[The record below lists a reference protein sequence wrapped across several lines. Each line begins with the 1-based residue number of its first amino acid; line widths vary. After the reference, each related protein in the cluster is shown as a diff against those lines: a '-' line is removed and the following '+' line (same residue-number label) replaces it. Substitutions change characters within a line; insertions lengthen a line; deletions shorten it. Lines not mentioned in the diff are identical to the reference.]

1 MGYVGLRL
9 RGPRGGFI
17 HRRRTSS
24 GPARVDGRQLRCFRP
39 DPGWGKHL
47 LRQKRPVL
55 PVRQAGQAGRH
66 PRRWEQPTVSVFEID
81 EQGGKALSQRVAD
94 NPLDLS
100 KVTPGM
106 FSGFFSAAGG
116 GIMQG
121 GSRTFTTAALALS
134 PAVGGRDDYLNSFR
148 SPDTQ
153 QLVRSLGMKPDTS
166 APTTAG
172 QDWYFENV
180 VEDLGQRATEYWA
193 PDPAQTGTAGRIAGG
208 LMQIAVP
215 LALGGGNP
223 SILAAN
229 EGIEAP
235 AGLVKQGAG
244 AGTATTFGAVS
255 AGATMLGFKI
265 PASFGSTALQR
276 VGSGAVA
283 NLVVGTATAA
293 AQQGVLVAGG
303 SDQLAKAYDPMN
315 LEARAVD
322 VLTGAVFG
330 GIAHLQAGDRDAVLT
345 VSNAKHMQVDTAPG
359 IPADEASSG
368 AHQNAL
374 ASAINSVLRGEQVSV
389 AGAIDAAEFLP
400 VRRAG
405 IPADRAANYDM
416 GPARY
421 EAYRRVLESGG
432 DPNAKNGASSATGI
446 DQFTAGTWRRIVAQA
461 KPDWAKGL
469 NDNQLLAARR
479 DPAKSGEMARA
490 LDAQNTAALEA
501 AGIDATAHNLYAAHH
516 FGAERGLDFA
526 RAADDTPMA
535 RILSKAQMDA
545 NPYLK
550 GKTKGDAIAN
560 WDERARRGGI
570 DVPETVRMVRPE
582 VATAPAAEMAP
593 AARTTP
599 AEAAQIVDQRLS
611 TLDDLAQRDRL
622 SPEELA
628 AYREED
634 AALVEVIRRQEQ
646 LQRNNVLPA
655 DPRERITAEDFDALT
670 ARRVEIRQ
678 AIERSNNAKGYET
691 VAQQLRSRLERI
703 DADSELVA
711 FADRISGRGQL
722 VRGARPALP
731 ETGTT
736 PPMETARRSRIASQ
750 QAAPGPDWMTPG
762 ALDVEAAGSRAGLAQ
777 ADAPAIP
784 TPRDV
789 PTAAAR
795 QQQPAGSQ
803 DSADVAQQAAV
814 EAVAA
819 NPDLQITLED
829 GTVVTAADAL
839 ARADADIAQAEIDSR
854 GFAAAVACSL
864 RFA

>member
-1 MGYVGLRL
+1 M
-9 RGPRGGFI
+9 
-17 HRRRTSS
+17 
-24 GPARVDGRQLRCFRP
+24 
-39 DPGWGKHL
+39 
-47 LRQKRPVL
+47 
-55 PVRQAGQAGRH
+55 
-66 PRRWEQPTVSVFEID
+66 SVFEID
-81 EQGGKALSQRVAD
+81 EQGGKALNQRVAD

-106 FSGFFSAAGG
+106 FSGFFSATGG

-121 GSRTFTTAALALS
+121 GSRTFTTAALSLA
-134 PAVGGRDDYLNSFR
+134 PAVGARDDYLNSFR

-244 AGTATTFGAVS
+244 AGTATAFGAVS

-276 VGSGAVA
+276 VGSGAAA

-303 SDQLAKAYDPMN
+303 NDELAKAYDPMN

-400 VRRAG
+400 IRRAG
-405 IPADRAANYDM
+405 IPAERAANYDM

-461 KPDWAKGL
+461 KPDWAQGL

-479 DPAKSGEMARA
+479 DPVKSGQMARA
-490 LDAQNTAALEA
+490 LDEQNTAALEA
-501 AGIDATAHNLYAAHH
+501 GGAEATAHNLYAAHH
-516 FGAERGLDFA
+516 FGAERGLEFA

-535 RILSKAQMDA
+535 RILTKAQMDA

-560 WDERARRGGI
+560 WDERARRAGI
-570 DVPETVRMVRPE
+570 DVPDTVRMVRPE
-582 VATAPAAEMAP
+582 VATGLAAEPTPMT
-593 AARTTP
+593 RTTP
-599 AEAAQIVDQRLS
+599 AEAAQLVDQRLS
-611 TLDDLAQRDRL
+611 TLDDLAQNGRL
-622 SPEELA
+622 TPEEIA

-646 LQRNNVLPA
+646 LQRNNILPA

-678 AIERSNNAKGYET
+678 AIERSNSAKGYET
-691 VAQQLRSRLERI
+691 VAQQLRNRLAGI
-703 DADSELVA
+703 DADADLVA
-711 FADRISGRGQL
+711 FADRITGREQL
-722 VRGARPALP
+722 VRGARTALP
-731 ETGTT
+731 ETGST
-736 PPMETARRSRIASQ
+736 PPMETARRSRSAGE
-750 QAAPGPDWMTPG
+750 QAAPRPDWMTPG
-762 ALDVEAAGSRAGLAQ
+762 ALDVQAASPRASMAQ
-777 ADAPAIP
+777 ADAPSVTA
-784 TPRDV
+784 PR
-789 PTAAAR
+789 PEGAAAQR

-803 DSADVAQQAAV
+803 DSADVTQQAAV

>member
-1 MGYVGLRL
+1 M
-9 RGPRGGFI
+9 
-17 HRRRTSS
+17 
-24 GPARVDGRQLRCFRP
+24 
-39 DPGWGKHL
+39 
-47 LRQKRPVL
+47 
-55 PVRQAGQAGRH
+55 
-66 PRRWEQPTVSVFEID
+66 SVFEID
-81 EQGGKALSQRVAD
+81 EQGGKALNQRVAD

-106 FSGFFSAAGG
+106 FSGFFSATGG

-215 LALGGGNP
+215 LALAGGNP

-276 VGSGAVA
+276 VGSGAIA
-283 NLVVGTATAA
+283 NLAVGTATAA

-303 SDQLAKAYDPMN
+303 NDELAKAYDPMN

-400 VRRAG
+400 VRRTG
-405 IPADRAANYDM
+405 IPADRTANYDM

-432 DPNAKNGASSATGI
+432 DPNAKNGASTATGI

-461 KPDWAKGL
+461 KPDWAQGL

-479 DPAKSGEMARA
+479 DPVKSGQMARA
-490 LDAQNTAALEA
+490 LDEQNTAALEA
-501 AGIDATAHNLYAAHH
+501 GGVDATAHNLYAAHH
-516 FGAERGLDFA
+516 FGAERGLEFA
-526 RAADDTPMA
+526 RAADDTPMS

-560 WDERARRGGI
+560 WDERARRAGI

-582 VATAPAAEMAP
+582 VITGLAAENPPMVP
-593 AARTTP
+593 TTP
-599 AEAAQIVDQRLS
+599 AEAAKIVDQRLS

-622 SPEELA
+622 SPEEVA

-646 LQRNNVLPA
+646 LQRDNMLPA

-703 DADSELVA
+703 DADSDLVA
-711 FADRISGRGQL
+711 FADRISGRDQL

-731 ETGTT
+731 ETGAT
-736 PPMETARRSRIASQ
+736 PPMETASRPRAGGQ
-750 QAAPGPDWMTPG
+750 RAALGPDWMTPG

-784 TPRDV
+784 ASRDA
-789 PTAAAR
+789 PTATAR

-839 ARADADIAQAEIDSR
+839 ARAEADIAQAEIDSR

>member
-1 MGYVGLRL
+1 M
-9 RGPRGGFI
+9 
-17 HRRRTSS
+17 
-24 GPARVDGRQLRCFRP
+24 
-39 DPGWGKHL
+39 
-47 LRQKRPVL
+47 
-55 PVRQAGQAGRH
+55 
-66 PRRWEQPTVSVFEID
+66 SVFEID
-81 EQGGKALSQRVAD
+81 EQGGKALNQRVAD

-106 FSGFFSAAGG
+106 FSGFFSATGG

-121 GSRTFTTAALALS
+121 GSRTFTSAALALS
-134 PAVGGRDDYLNSFR
+134 PVASARDDYLNSFR

-153 QLVRSLGMKPDTS
+153 QLARSLGLKPDTS

-172 QDWYFENV
+172 QDWFFENV
-180 VEDLGQRATEYWA
+180 VEDLGQQATEYWA
-193 PDPAQTGTAGRIAGG
+193 PDPAQTGTAGRVAGG

-215 LALGGGNP
+215 LALAGGNP
-223 SILAAN
+223 SILATN
-229 EGIEAP
+229 EGLEAP
-235 AGLVKQGAG
+235 AGLVKQGASP
-244 AGTATTFGAVS
+244 GTATAFGAVS
-255 AGATMLGFKI
+255 SGATMLGFKI

-276 VGSGAVA
+276 VGSGAAA

-293 AQQGVLVAGG
+293 AQQGVLLAGG
-303 SDQLAKAYDPMN
+303 NADLAKAYDPMN

-322 VLTGAVFG
+322 LLTGAAFG

-374 ASAINSVLRGEQVSV
+374 ASAIGSVLRGEQVSV

-400 VRRAG
+400 VRRGG
-405 IPADRAANYDM
+405 IPAERAANYEM

-432 DPNAKNGASSATGI
+432 DPNAKNGASTATGI
-446 DQFTAGTWRRIVAQA
+446 DQFTASTWRRIVAQA
-461 KPDWAKGL
+461 NPDWAKGL
-469 NDNQLLAARR
+469 NDNQLLAARK

-490 LDAQNTAALEA
+490 LDEQNTAVLEA
-501 AGIDATAHNLYAAHH
+501 GGADPTAHNLYASHH
-516 FGAERGLDFA
+516 FGAERGLEFA
-526 RAADDTPMA
+526 RAADDAPMS

-550 GKTKGDAIAN
+550 GKTKGEAIAN
-560 WDERARRGGI
+560 WDERARRAGI
-570 DVPETVRMVRPE
+570 DVPDTVRMVRPE
-582 VATAPAAEMAP
+582 AAVAAGAGAETAPLP
-593 AARTTP
+593 RTTV
-599 AEAAQIVDQRLS
+599 AEAAQAIDQRLS
-611 TLDDLAQRDRL
+611 TLDDLAQRGRL
-622 SPEELA
+622 TPEELA

-646 LQRNNVLPA
+646 LQRDNILPA
-655 DPRERITAEDFDALT
+655 DPRERITAEDFDALS

-678 AIERSNNAKGYET
+678 AVERSSSAKGYET
-691 VAQQLRSRLERI
+691 VAQQLRNRLSGI
-703 DADSELVA
+703 DADADLVA
-711 FADRISGRGQL
+711 FADRITGRDQL

-731 ETGTT
+731 ETGST
-736 PPMETARRSRIASQ
+736 PPMETARRARADSQ
-750 QAAPGPDWMTPG
+750 QATQGPDWMTPG
-762 ALDVEAAGSRAGLAQ
+762 ALDVQAAGRRDAPAQ
-777 ADAPAIP
+777 ADAPAL
-784 TPRDV
+784 TATRDE
-789 PTAAAR
+789 AAAAPR
-795 QQQPAGSQ
+795 QQPAGSQ
-803 DSADVAQQAAV
+803 ESADVAQQAAV

-819 NPDLQITLED
+819 DPDLQVTLED

>member
-1 MGYVGLRL
+1 M
-9 RGPRGGFI
+9 
-17 HRRRTSS
+17 
-24 GPARVDGRQLRCFRP
+24 
-39 DPGWGKHL
+39 
-47 LRQKRPVL
+47 
-55 PVRQAGQAGRH
+55 
-66 PRRWEQPTVSVFEID
+66 SVFEID
-81 EQGGKALSQRVAD
+81 EQGGKALNQRVAD

-106 FSGFFSAAGG
+106 FSGFFSATGG

-121 GSRTFTTAALALS
+121 GSRTFTTAALSLA
-134 PAVGGRDDYLNSFR
+134 PAVGARDDYLNSFR

-244 AGTATTFGAVS
+244 AGTATAFGAVS

-276 VGSGAVA
+276 VGSGAAA

-303 SDQLAKAYDPMN
+303 NDELAKAYDPMN

-405 IPADRAANYDM
+405 IPAERAANYDM

-461 KPDWAKGL
+461 KPDWAQGL

-479 DPAKSGEMARA
+479 DPVKSGQMARA
-490 LDAQNTAALEA
+490 LDEQNTAALEA
-501 AGIDATAHNLYAAHH
+501 GGAEATAHNLYAAHH
-516 FGAERGLDFA
+516 FGAERGLEFA

-535 RILSKAQMDA
+535 RILTKAQMDA

-560 WDERARRGGI
+560 WDERARRAGI
-570 DVPETVRMVRPE
+570 DVPDTVRMVRPE
-582 VATAPAAEMAP
+582 VATGPAAEPTPMAP
-593 AARTTP
+593 TTP
-599 AEAAQIVDQRLS
+599 AEAAQLVDQRLS
-611 TLDDLAQRDRL
+611 TLDDLAQNGRL
-622 SPEELA
+622 TPEEIA

-646 LQRNNVLPA
+646 LQRNNILPA

-678 AIERSNNAKGYET
+678 AIERSNSAKGYET
-691 VAQQLRSRLERI
+691 VAQQLRNRLAGI
-703 DADSELVA
+703 DADADLVA
-711 FADRISGRGQL
+711 FADRITGREQL
-722 VRGARPALP
+722 VRGARTALP
-731 ETGTT
+731 ETGST
-736 PPMETARRSRIASQ
+736 PPMETARRPRSAGE
-750 QAAPGPDWMTPG
+750 QAAPRPDWMTPG
-762 ALDVEAAGSRAGLAQ
+762 ALDVQAASPRAPLAQ
-777 ADAPAIP
+777 ADAPSITA
-784 TPRDV
+784 PR
-789 PTAAAR
+789 PEGAAAQR

-803 DSADVAQQAAV
+803 DSADVTQQAAV

>member
-1 MGYVGLRL
+1 M
-9 RGPRGGFI
+9 
-17 HRRRTSS
+17 
-24 GPARVDGRQLRCFRP
+24 
-39 DPGWGKHL
+39 
-47 LRQKRPVL
+47 
-55 PVRQAGQAGRH
+55 
-66 PRRWEQPTVSVFEID
+66 SVFEID
-81 EQGGKALSQRVAD
+81 EQGGKALNQRVAD

-106 FSGFFSAAGG
+106 FSGFFSATGG

-121 GSRTFTTAALALS
+121 ASRTFTAAALALS
-134 PAVGGRDDYLNSFR
+134 PVVSARDDYLNSFR
-148 SPDTQ
+148 TPESQ
-153 QLVRSLGMKPDTS
+153 QLARSLGIKPDTS
-166 APTTAG
+166 GPSTEG
-172 QDWYFENV
+172 RDWYFQNV
-180 VEDLGQRATEYWA
+180 VEDLGQGATDYWA
-193 PDPAQTGTAGRIAGG
+193 PDAAQTGTAGRVAGG

-223 SILAAN
+223 SILALN
-229 EGIEAP
+229 EGLEAP
-235 AGLVKQGAG
+235 AGLVKQGADSR
-244 AGTATTFGAVS
+244 TATAFGAVS
-255 AGATMLGFKI
+255 SGATMLGFKV
-265 PASFGSTALQR
+265 PASFGSTLVQR
-276 VGSGAVA
+276 VGTGAAA

-303 SDQLAKAYDPMN
+303 SEDLAKAYDPMN

-322 VLTGAVFG
+322 LLTGAVFG
-330 GIAHLQAGDRDAVLT
+330 GIAQLQAGDRDAVLT

-359 IPADEASSG
+359 IPADDASSG

-400 VRRAG
+400 VRRTG
-405 IPADRAANYDM
+405 IPAERAANYDM

-432 DPNAKNGASSATGI
+432 DPNAQNGASTATGI

-469 NDNQLLAARR
+469 NDNQLLAARK

-490 LDAQNTAALEA
+490 LDEQNTAALEA
-501 AGIDATAHNLYAAHH
+501 GGADATAHNLYAAHH

-535 RILSKAQMDA
+535 RILTKAQMDA

-550 GKTKGDAIAN
+550 GKTKGEAIAN

-570 DVPETVRMVRPE
+570 DVPDTVRMIRPDAATGLAAE
-582 VATAPAAEMAP
+582 TAPVAP
-593 AARTTP
+593 TTP
-599 AEAAQIVDQRLS
+599 VEAAQIVDQRLS

-646 LQRNNVLPA
+646 LQRNNILPA
-655 DPRERITAEDFDALT
+655 DPRERITPEDFDALT

-678 AIERSNNAKGYET
+678 AIERSNSAKGYET

-703 DADSELVA
+703 DADSDLVA
-711 FADRISGRGQL
+711 FADRISGRDQL
-722 VRGARPALP
+722 VRGARPTLP
-731 ETGTT
+731 ETGST
-736 PPMETARRSRIASQ
+736 PPMETARRPRTSSQ
-750 QAAPGPDWMTPG
+750 QETSGPDWMTPG
-762 ALDVEAAGSRAGLAQ
+762 ALDAQAARSRASALG
-777 ADAPAIP
+777 ADASTMTATRNEPA
-784 TPRDV
+784 TP
-789 PTAAAR
+789 AR

-803 DSADVAQQAAV
+803 ESADVAQQAAV

-864 RFA
+864 RFT

>member
-1 MGYVGLRL
+1 M
-9 RGPRGGFI
+9 
-17 HRRRTSS
+17 
-24 GPARVDGRQLRCFRP
+24 
-39 DPGWGKHL
+39 
-47 LRQKRPVL
+47 
-55 PVRQAGQAGRH
+55 
-66 PRRWEQPTVSVFEID
+66 SVFEID
-81 EQGGKALSQRVAD
+81 EQGGKALNQRVAD

-106 FSGFFSAAGG
+106 FSGFFSATGG

-121 GSRTFTTAALALS
+121 ASRTFTTAAMALS
-134 PAVGGRDDYLNSFR
+134 PAIGARDDYLASFR
-148 SPDTQ
+148 TPE
-153 QLVRSLGMKPDTS
+153 S
-166 APTTAG
+166 AAFASKYGIKVNTDAPEISG
-172 QDWYFENV
+172 QDWYFRNV
-180 VEDLGQRATEYWA
+180 VEDIGQQATEYWA

-215 LALGGGNP
+215 LALAGGNP

-276 VGSGAVA
+276 VGSGAIA
-283 NLVVGTATAA
+283 NLAVGTATAA

-303 SDQLAKAYDPMN
+303 NDELAKAYDPMN

-359 IPADEASSG
+359 IPVDEASSG

-400 VRRAG
+400 IRRIG
-405 IPADRAANYDM
+405 IPAERAANYEM

-461 KPDWAKGL
+461 QPAWAKGL

-490 LDAQNTAALEA
+490 LDEQNTAALEA
-501 AGIDATAHNLYAAHH
+501 GGADATAHNLYAAHH

-535 RILSKAQMDA
+535 RILTKAQMDA

-550 GKTKGDAIAN
+550 GKTKGEAIAN

-570 DVPETVRMVRPE
+570 DVPDTVRMIRPD
-582 VATAPAAEMAP
+582 VATGLAAEAVPVAP
-593 AARTTP
+593 TTP
-599 AEAAQIVDQRLS
+599 VEAAQIVDQRLS
-611 TLDDLAQRDRL
+611 TLDDLATRDRL

-634 AALVEVIRRQEQ
+634 ASLVDVIRRQEQ
-646 LQRNNVLPA
+646 LQRNNILPA
-655 DPRERITAEDFDALT
+655 DPRERITPEDFDALT

-678 AIERSNNAKGYET
+678 AIERSNSAKGYET
-691 VAQQLRSRLERI
+691 VAQQLRSRLARI
-703 DADSELVA
+703 DADADLVA
-711 FADRISGRGQL
+711 FADRISDRDQM
-722 VRGARPALP
+722 VRGARPTLP
-731 ETGTT
+731 ETGST
-736 PPMETARRSRIASQ
+736 PPMETARRPRNSGQ
-750 QAAPGPDWMTPG
+750 QETSGPDWMTPG
-762 ALDVEAAGSRAGLAQ
+762 ALDTQAAGARASAMG
-777 ADAPAIP
+777 ADALAMT
-784 TPRDV
+784 TPRDQ
-789 PTAAAR
+789 PAMAPR

-803 DSADVAQQAAV
+803 ESADIAQQAAV

-819 NPDLQITLED
+819 DPDLQITLED
-829 GTVVTAADAL
+829 GSVVTAADAL

>member
-1 MGYVGLRL
+1 M
-9 RGPRGGFI
+9 
-17 HRRRTSS
+17 
-24 GPARVDGRQLRCFRP
+24 
-39 DPGWGKHL
+39 
-47 LRQKRPVL
+47 
-55 PVRQAGQAGRH
+55 
-66 PRRWEQPTVSVFEID
+66 SVFEID
-81 EQGGKALSQRVAD
+81 EQGGKALNQRVAD

-106 FSGFFSAAGG
+106 FSGFFSATGG

-215 LALGGGNP
+215 LALAGGNP

-276 VGSGAVA
+276 VGSGAAA

-303 SDQLAKAYDPMN
+303 NSELAKAYDPMN

-400 VRRAG
+400 VRRTG
-405 IPADRAANYDM
+405 IPAERTANYDM

-432 DPNAKNGASSATGI
+432 DPNAKNGASTATGI

-461 KPDWAKGL
+461 KPDWAQGL

-479 DPAKSGEMARA
+479 DPVKSGQMARA
-490 LDAQNTAALEA
+490 LDEQNTAALEA
-501 AGIDATAHNLYAAHH
+501 GGVDATAHNLYAAHH
-516 FGAERGLDFA
+516 FGAERGLEFA
-526 RAADDTPMA
+526 RAADDTPMS

-560 WDERARRGGI
+560 WDERARRAGI

-582 VATAPAAEMAP
+582 VITGLAAENPPMVP
-593 AARTTP
+593 TTP
-599 AEAAQIVDQRLS
+599 AEAAKIVDQRLS

-622 SPEELA
+622 SPEEVA

-646 LQRNNVLPA
+646 LQRDNVLPA

-703 DADSELVA
+703 DADSDLVD
-711 FADRISGRGQL
+711 FADRISGRDQL

-731 ETGTT
+731 ETGAT
-736 PPMETARRSRIASQ
+736 PPMETASRPRSGGQR
-750 QAAPGPDWMTPG
+750 AALGPDWMPPG

-784 TPRDV
+784 ASRDA
-789 PTAAAR
+789 PTATAR

-839 ARADADIAQAEIDSR
+839 ARAEADIAQAEIDSR

>member
-1 MGYVGLRL
+1 M
-9 RGPRGGFI
+9 
-17 HRRRTSS
+17 
-24 GPARVDGRQLRCFRP
+24 
-39 DPGWGKHL
+39 
-47 LRQKRPVL
+47 
-55 PVRQAGQAGRH
+55 
-66 PRRWEQPTVSVFEID
+66 SVFEID
-81 EQGGKALSQRVAD
+81 EQGGKALNQRVSD

-106 FSGFFSAAGG
+106 FSGFFSATGG

-215 LALGGGNP
+215 LALAGGNP

-276 VGSGAVA
+276 MGSGAAA

-303 SDQLAKAYDPMN
+303 NSELAKAYDPMN

-345 VSNAKHMQVDTAPG
+345 VSNAKHLQVDTAPG

-501 AGIDATAHNLYAAHH
+501 AGVDATAHNLYAAHH

-582 VATAPAAEMAP
+582 VITGLAAENPPMVP
-593 AARTTP
+593 TTP
-599 AEAAQIVDQRLS
+599 AEAAKIVDQRLS

-622 SPEELA
+622 SPEEVA

-646 LQRNNVLPA
+646 LQRDNVLPA

-703 DADSELVA
+703 DADSDLVA
-711 FADRISGRGQL
+711 FADRISGRDQL

-731 ETGTT
+731 ETGAT
-736 PPMETARRSRIASQ
+736 PPMETASRPRAGGQ
-750 QAAPGPDWMTPG
+750 RAALGPDWMTPG

-784 TPRDV
+784 ASRDA
-789 PTAAAR
+789 PTATAR

-839 ARADADIAQAEIDSR
+839 ARAEADIAQAENDSR

>member
-1 MGYVGLRL
+1 M
-9 RGPRGGFI
+9 
-17 HRRRTSS
+17 
-24 GPARVDGRQLRCFRP
+24 
-39 DPGWGKHL
+39 
-47 LRQKRPVL
+47 
-55 PVRQAGQAGRH
+55 
-66 PRRWEQPTVSVFEID
+66 SVFEID
-81 EQGGKALSQRVAD
+81 EQGGKALNQRVAD

-106 FSGFFSAAGG
+106 FSGFFSATGG

-134 PAVGGRDDYLNSFR
+134 PAVGARDDYLNSFR

-153 QLVRSLGMKPDTS
+153 QLARSLGMKPDTS
-166 APTTAG
+166 APSTAG

-208 LMQIAVP
+208 LMQMAVP
-215 LALGGGNP
+215 LALAGGNP

-276 VGSGAVA
+276 VGSGAIA
-283 NLVVGTATAA
+283 NLAVGTATAA

-303 SDQLAKAYDPMN
+303 NDELAKAYDPMN

-330 GIAHLQAGDRDAVLT
+330 GLAHLQAGDRDAVLT

-400 VRRAG
+400 VRRTG
-405 IPADRAANYDM
+405 IPAERAANYDM

-432 DPNAKNGASSATGI
+432 DPNAKNGASTATGI

-461 KPDWAKGL
+461 KPDWAEGL

-479 DPAKSGEMARA
+479 DPVKSGQMARA
-490 LDAQNTAALEA
+490 LDEQNTAALEA
-501 AGIDATAHNLYAAHH
+501 GGAEATAHNLYAAHH
-516 FGAERGLDFA
+516 FGAERGLEFA
-526 RAADDTPMA
+526 RAADDTPMS

-582 VATAPAAEMAP
+582 VITGLAAENPPMVP
-593 AARTTP
+593 TTP
-599 AEAAQIVDQRLS
+599 AEAAKIVDQRLS

-622 SPEELA
+622 SPEEVA
-628 AYREED
+628 AYRDED

-646 LQRNNVLPA
+646 LQRDNVLPA

-703 DADSELVA
+703 DADSDLVA
-711 FADRISGRGQL
+711 FADRISGRDQL

-736 PPMETARRSRIASQ
+736 PPMETARRPRAGSQ
-750 QAAPGPDWMTPG
+750 PAPPGPDWMTPG
-762 ALDVEAAGSRAGLAQ
+762 ALDVGAAGSRAGLAQ

-784 TPRDV
+784 APRDA

-864 RFA
+864 RFT

>member
-1 MGYVGLRL
+1 M
-9 RGPRGGFI
+9 
-17 HRRRTSS
+17 
-24 GPARVDGRQLRCFRP
+24 
-39 DPGWGKHL
+39 
-47 LRQKRPVL
+47 
-55 PVRQAGQAGRH
+55 
-66 PRRWEQPTVSVFEID
+66 SVFEID
-81 EQGGKALSQRVAD
+81 EQGGKALNQRVAD

-106 FSGFFSAAGG
+106 FSGFFSATGG

-215 LALGGGNP
+215 LALAGGNP

-276 VGSGAVA
+276 VGSGAIA
-283 NLVVGTATAA
+283 NLAVGTATAA

-303 SDQLAKAYDPMN
+303 NDELAKAYDPMN

-330 GIAHLQAGDRDAVLT
+330 GIAHLQVGDRDAVLT

-432 DPNAKNGASSATGI
+432 DPNAKNGASTATGI

-461 KPDWAKGL
+461 KPDWAQGL

-479 DPAKSGEMARA
+479 DPVKSGQMARA
-490 LDAQNTAALEA
+490 LDEQNTAALEA
-501 AGIDATAHNLYAAHH
+501 GGVDATAHNLYAAHH
-516 FGAERGLDFA
+516 FGAERGLEFA
-526 RAADDTPMA
+526 RAADDTPMS

-560 WDERARRGGI
+560 WDERARRAGI

-582 VATAPAAEMAP
+582 VITGLAAENPPMVP
-593 AARTTP
+593 ITP
-599 AEAAQIVDQRLS
+599 AEAAKIVDQRLS

-622 SPEELA
+622 SPEEVA

-646 LQRNNVLPA
+646 LQRDNVLPA
-655 DPRERITAEDFDALT
+655 DPRERINTEDFDALT

-703 DADSELVA
+703 DADSDLVA
-711 FADRISGRGQL
+711 FADRISGRDQL

-731 ETGTT
+731 ETGAT
-736 PPMETARRSRIASQ
+736 PPMETARRPRAGGQ
-750 QAAPGPDWMTPG
+750 RAALGPDWMTPG

-784 TPRDV
+784 ASRDA
-789 PTAAAR
+789 PTATAR

-839 ARADADIAQAEIDSR
+839 ARAEADIAQAEIDSR

>member
-1 MGYVGLRL
+1 M
-9 RGPRGGFI
+9 
-17 HRRRTSS
+17 
-24 GPARVDGRQLRCFRP
+24 
-39 DPGWGKHL
+39 
-47 LRQKRPVL
+47 
-55 PVRQAGQAGRH
+55 
-66 PRRWEQPTVSVFEID
+66 SVFEID
-81 EQGGKALSQRVAD
+81 EQGGKALNQRVAD

-134 PAVGGRDDYLNSFR
+134 PAAGARDDYLNSFR

-180 VEDLGQRATEYWA
+180 VEDLGQSATEYWA

-229 EGIEAP
+229 EGVEAP

-244 AGTATTFGAVS
+244 TGTATAFGAVS
-255 AGATMLGFKI
+255 AGATMLGFKV
-265 PASFGSTALQR
+265 PASFGSTAVQR
-276 VGSGAVA
+276 VATGAGA

-303 SDQLAKAYDPMN
+303 SDELAKAYDPMN

-322 VLTGAVFG
+322 LLTGAVFG

-405 IPADRAANYDM
+405 IPAERAANYDM

-432 DPNAKNGASSATGI
+432 DPNAKNGASTATGI

-461 KPDWAKGL
+461 KPDWAKGM

-490 LDAQNTAALEA
+490 LDEQNTAALEA
-501 AGIDATAHNLYAAHH
+501 GGAEATAHNLYASHH
-516 FGAERGLDFA
+516 FGAERGLEFA
-526 RAADDTPMA
+526 RAADDTPMS
-535 RILSKAQMDA
+535 RILSKAQLDA

-560 WDERARRGGI
+560 WDERARRAGI
-570 DVPETVRMVRPE
+570 DVPDTVRMVRPDAA
-582 VATAPAAEMAP
+582 VAAGAGAEPAPLP
-593 AARTTP
+593 RTTA
-599 AEAAQIVDQRLS
+599 AEAAQAIDQRLS
-611 TLDDLAQRDRL
+611 TLDDLAQTGRL
-622 SPEELA
+622 TPEELA

-634 AALVEVIRRQEQ
+634 ATLVEVIRRQEQ
-646 LQRNNVLPA
+646 LQRDNILPA
-655 DPRERITAEDFDALT
+655 DPRERITAEDFDALS

-678 AIERSNNAKGYET
+678 AVERSNSAKGYAT
-691 VAQQLRSRLERI
+691 VAQQLRNRLAGI
-703 DADSELVA
+703 DADADLVA
-711 FADRISGRGQL
+711 LADRITGRDQL

-731 ETGTT
+731 ETGST
-736 PPMETARRSRIASQ
+736 PPMDTARRPRGSTQ
-750 QAAPGPDWMTPG
+750 QAAQGPDWMTPG
-762 ALDVEAAGSRAGLAQ
+762 ALDVQAGGRRDAAAPAEAQAFTAGRDEAAPS
-777 ADAPAIP
+777 P
-784 TPRDV
+784 
-789 PTAAAR
+789 R

-803 DSADVAQQAAV
+803 ESADVAQQAAV

-819 NPDLQITLED
+819 DPDLQITLED

>member
-1 MGYVGLRL
+1 M
-9 RGPRGGFI
+9 
-17 HRRRTSS
+17 
-24 GPARVDGRQLRCFRP
+24 
-39 DPGWGKHL
+39 
-47 LRQKRPVL
+47 
-55 PVRQAGQAGRH
+55 
-66 PRRWEQPTVSVFEID
+66 SVFEID
-81 EQGGKALSQRVAD
+81 EQGGKALNQRVAD

-106 FSGFFSAAGG
+106 FSGFFSATGG

-121 GSRTFTTAALALS
+121 GSRTFTTAALSLA
-134 PAVGGRDDYLNSFR
+134 PAVGARDDYLNSFR

-244 AGTATTFGAVS
+244 AGTATAFGAVS

-276 VGSGAVA
+276 VGSGAAA

-303 SDQLAKAYDPMN
+303 NDELAKAYDPMN

-405 IPADRAANYDM
+405 IPAERAANYDM

-461 KPDWAKGL
+461 KPDWAQGL

-479 DPAKSGEMARA
+479 DPVKSGQMARA
-490 LDAQNTAALEA
+490 LDEQNTAALEA
-501 AGIDATAHNLYAAHH
+501 GGAEATAHNLYAAHH
-516 FGAERGLDFA
+516 FGAERGLEFA

-535 RILSKAQMDA
+535 RILTKAQMDA

-560 WDERARRGGI
+560 WDERARRAGI
-570 DVPETVRMVRPE
+570 DVPDTVRMVRPE
-582 VATAPAAEMAP
+582 LATGPAAEPTPMAP
-593 AARTTP
+593 TTP
-599 AEAAQIVDQRLS
+599 AEAAQLVDQRLS
-611 TLDDLAQRDRL
+611 TLDDLAQNGRL
-622 SPEELA
+622 TPEEIA

-646 LQRNNVLPA
+646 LQRNNILPA

-678 AIERSNNAKGYET
+678 AIERSNSAKGYET
-691 VAQQLRSRLERI
+691 VAQQLRNRLAGI
-703 DADSELVA
+703 DADADLVA
-711 FADRISGRGQL
+711 FADRITGREQL
-722 VRGARPALP
+722 VRGARTALP
-731 ETGTT
+731 ETGST
-736 PPMETARRSRIASQ
+736 PPMETARRPRSAGE
-750 QAAPGPDWMTPG
+750 QAAPRPDWMTPG
-762 ALDVEAAGSRAGLAQ
+762 ALDVQAASPRASLAQ
-777 ADAPAIP
+777 ADAPSVTATRP
-784 TPRDV
+784 EG
-789 PTAAAR
+789 AAAQR

-803 DSADVAQQAAV
+803 DSADVTQQAAV

>member
-1 MGYVGLRL
+1 M
-9 RGPRGGFI
+9 
-17 HRRRTSS
+17 
-24 GPARVDGRQLRCFRP
+24 
-39 DPGWGKHL
+39 
-47 LRQKRPVL
+47 
-55 PVRQAGQAGRH
+55 
-66 PRRWEQPTVSVFEID
+66 SVFEID
-81 EQGGKALSQRVAD
+81 EQGGKALNQRVAD

-106 FSGFFSAAGG
+106 FSGFFSASGG

-121 GSRTFTTAALALS
+121 ASRTFTTAALALS
-134 PAVGGRDDYLNSFR
+134 PAIGARDDYLASFR
-148 SPDTQ
+148 TPE
-153 QLVRSLGMKPDTS
+153 S
-166 APTTAG
+166 AAFASKYGIKVNTDAPEISG
-172 QDWYFENV
+172 QDWYFRNV
-180 VEDLGQRATEYWA
+180 VEDIGQQATEYWA

-215 LALGGGNP
+215 LALAGGNP

-276 VGSGAVA
+276 VGSGAIA
-283 NLVVGTATAA
+283 NLAVGTATAA

-303 SDQLAKAYDPMN
+303 NDELAKAYDPMN

-400 VRRAG
+400 IRRIG
-405 IPADRAANYDM
+405 IPAERAANYEM

-432 DPNAKNGASSATGI
+432 DPNAKNSTSSATGI

-461 KPDWAKGL
+461 QPAWAKGL

-490 LDAQNTAALEA
+490 LDEQNTAALEA
-501 AGIDATAHNLYAAHH
+501 GGADATAHNLYAAHH

-535 RILSKAQMDA
+535 RILTKAQMDA

-550 GKTKGDAIAN
+550 GKTKAEAIAN

-570 DVPETVRMVRPE
+570 DVPDTVRMIRPD
-582 VATAPAAEMAP
+582 VATGLAAEAAP
-593 AARTTP
+593 LAPTTP
-599 AEAAQIVDQRLS
+599 VEAAQIVDQRLS
-611 TLDDLAQRDRL
+611 TLDDLATRDRL
-622 SPEELA
+622 NPEELA

-634 AALVEVIRRQEQ
+634 ASLVEVIRRQEQ
-646 LQRNNVLPA
+646 LQRNNILPA
-655 DPRERITAEDFDALT
+655 DPRERITPEDFDALT

-678 AIERSNNAKGYET
+678 AIERSNSAKGYET
-691 VAQQLRSRLERI
+691 VAQQLRSRLARI
-703 DADSELVA
+703 DADSDLVA
-711 FADRISGRGQL
+711 FADRISGRDQL
-722 VRGARPALP
+722 VRGARPTLP
-731 ETGTT
+731 ETGST
-736 PPMETARRSRIASQ
+736 PPMETARRPRYSGQ
-750 QAAPGPDWMTPG
+750 QETSAPDWMTPG
-762 ALDVEAAGSRAGLAQ
+762 ALDAQAAGARASAMGDDALAMT
-777 ADAPAIP
+777 
-784 TPRDV
+784 TPRDQ
-789 PTAAAR
+789 PAMAPR

-803 DSADVAQQAAV
+803 ESADVAQQAAV

>member
-1 MGYVGLRL
+1 M
-9 RGPRGGFI
+9 
-17 HRRRTSS
+17 
-24 GPARVDGRQLRCFRP
+24 
-39 DPGWGKHL
+39 
-47 LRQKRPVL
+47 
-55 PVRQAGQAGRH
+55 
-66 PRRWEQPTVSVFEID
+66 SVFEID

-148 SPDTQ
+148 SPDTK

-215 LALGGGNP
+215 LALAGGNP

-276 VGSGAVA
+276 VGSGAIA
-283 NLVVGTATAA
+283 NLAVGTATAA

-303 SDQLAKAYDPMN
+303 NDELAKAYDPMN

-405 IPADRAANYDM
+405 IPAERTANYDM

-432 DPNAKNGASSATGI
+432 DPNAKNGASTATGI

-461 KPDWAKGL
+461 KPDWAQGL

-479 DPAKSGEMARA
+479 DPVKSGQMARA
-490 LDAQNTAALEA
+490 LDEQNTAALEA
-501 AGIDATAHNLYAAHH
+501 GGVDATAHNLYAAHH
-516 FGAERGLDFA
+516 FGAERGLEFA
-526 RAADDTPMA
+526 RAADDTPMS
-535 RILSKAQMDA
+535 RILSKAQMDS

-560 WDERARRGGI
+560 WDERARRAGI

-582 VATAPAAEMAP
+582 VITGLAAENPPMVP
-593 AARTTP
+593 TTP
-599 AEAAQIVDQRLS
+599 AEAAKIVDQRLS

-622 SPEELA
+622 SPEEVA

-646 LQRNNVLPA
+646 LQRDNVLPA

-703 DADSELVA
+703 DADSDLVA
-711 FADRISGRGQL
+711 FADRISGRDQL

-731 ETGTT
+731 ETGAT
-736 PPMETARRSRIASQ
+736 PAMETASRPRAGGQ
-750 QAAPGPDWMTPG
+750 RAALGPDWMTPG

-784 TPRDV
+784 ASRDA
-789 PTAAAR
+789 PTATAR

-839 ARADADIAQAEIDSR
+839 ARAEADIAQAEIDSR

>member
-1 MGYVGLRL
+1 M
-9 RGPRGGFI
+9 
-17 HRRRTSS
+17 
-24 GPARVDGRQLRCFRP
+24 
-39 DPGWGKHL
+39 
-47 LRQKRPVL
+47 
-55 PVRQAGQAGRH
+55 
-66 PRRWEQPTVSVFEID
+66 SVFEID
-81 EQGGKALSQRVAD
+81 EQGGKALNQRVAD

-106 FSGFFSAAGG
+106 FSGFFSATGG

-322 VLTGAVFG
+322 LLTGAVFG

-400 VRRAG
+400 VRRSG
-405 IPADRAANYDM
+405 IPAERAANYDM

-432 DPNAKNGASSATGI
+432 DPNAKNGASTATGI

-461 KPDWAKGL
+461 KPHWAQGL

-479 DPAKSGEMARA
+479 DPVKSGQMARA
-490 LDAQNTAALEA
+490 LDEQNTAALEA
-501 AGIDATAHNLYAAHH
+501 GGVDATAHNLYAAHH
-516 FGAERGLDFA
+516 FGAERGLEFA
-526 RAADDTPMA
+526 RAADNTPMS

-560 WDERARRGGI
+560 WDERARRAGI

-582 VATAPAAEMAP
+582 VITGLAAENPPMVP
-593 AARTTP
+593 TTP
-599 AEAAQIVDQRLS
+599 AEAAKIVDQRLS

-622 SPEELA
+622 SPEEVA

-634 AALVEVIRRQEQ
+634 AALVEVIRRQEH
-646 LQRNNVLPA
+646 LQRDNVLPS
-655 DPRERITAEDFDALT
+655 DPRERITPEDFDALT

-703 DADSELVA
+703 DADSDLVA
-711 FADRISGRGQL
+711 IADRISGRDQL

-731 ETGTT
+731 ETGAT
-736 PPMETARRSRIASQ
+736 PPMETASRPRAGGQ
-750 QAAPGPDWMTPG
+750 RAALGPDWMTPG

-784 TPRDV
+784 ASRDA
-789 PTAAAR
+789 PTATAR

-839 ARADADIAQAEIDSR
+839 ARAEADIAQAEIDSR

>member
-1 MGYVGLRL
+1 M
-9 RGPRGGFI
+9 
-17 HRRRTSS
+17 
-24 GPARVDGRQLRCFRP
+24 
-39 DPGWGKHL
+39 
-47 LRQKRPVL
+47 
-55 PVRQAGQAGRH
+55 
-66 PRRWEQPTVSVFEID
+66 SVFEID

-106 FSGFFSAAGG
+106 FSGFFSATGG

-134 PAVGGRDDYLNSFR
+134 PAVGGRDDYLNAFR
-148 SPDTQ
+148 SPDTK

-215 LALGGGNP
+215 LALAGGNP

-276 VGSGAVA
+276 VGSGAIA
-283 NLVVGTATAA
+283 NLAVGTATAA

-303 SDQLAKAYDPMN
+303 NDELAKAYDPMN

-400 VRRAG
+400 VRRTG
-405 IPADRAANYDM
+405 IPADRTANYDM

-432 DPNAKNGASSATGI
+432 DPNAKNGASTATGI

-461 KPDWAKGL
+461 KPDWAQGL

-479 DPAKSGEMARA
+479 DPVKSGQMARA
-490 LDAQNTAALEA
+490 LDEQNTAALEA
-501 AGIDATAHNLYAAHH
+501 GGVDATAHNLYAAHH
-516 FGAERGLDFA
+516 FGAERGLEFA
-526 RAADDTPMA
+526 RAADDTPMS

-560 WDERARRGGI
+560 WDERARRAGI

-582 VATAPAAEMAP
+582 VITGLAAENPPMVP
-593 AARTTP
+593 TTP
-599 AEAAQIVDQRLS
+599 AEAAKIVDQRLS

-622 SPEELA
+622 SPEEVA

-646 LQRNNVLPA
+646 LQRDNMLPA

-703 DADSELVA
+703 DADSDLVA
-711 FADRISGRGQL
+711 FADRISGRDQL

-731 ETGTT
+731 ETGAT
-736 PPMETARRSRIASQ
+736 PHMETASRPRAGGQ
-750 QAAPGPDWMTPG
+750 RAALGPDWMTPG

-784 TPRDV
+784 ASRDA
-789 PTAAAR
+789 PTATAR

-839 ARADADIAQAEIDSR
+839 ARAEADIAQAEIDSR

>member
-1 MGYVGLRL
+1 M
-9 RGPRGGFI
+9 
-17 HRRRTSS
+17 
-24 GPARVDGRQLRCFRP
+24 
-39 DPGWGKHL
+39 
-47 LRQKRPVL
+47 
-55 PVRQAGQAGRH
+55 
-66 PRRWEQPTVSVFEID
+66 SVFEID

-400 VRRAG
+400 VRRTG
-405 IPADRAANYDM
+405 IPAERAANYDM

-432 DPNAKNGASSATGI
+432 DPNAKNGASTATGI

-461 KPDWAKGL
+461 KPDWAQGL

-479 DPAKSGEMARA
+479 DPVKSGQMARA
-490 LDAQNTAALEA
+490 LDEQNTAALEA
-501 AGIDATAHNLYAAHH
+501 GGVDATAHNLYAAHH
-516 FGAERGLDFA
+516 FGAERGLEFA
-526 RAADDTPMA
+526 RAADDTPMS

-560 WDERARRGGI
+560 WDERARRAGI

-582 VATAPAAEMAP
+582 VITGMAAENPPMAP
-593 AARTTP
+593 TTP
-599 AEAAQIVDQRLS
+599 AEAAKIVDQRLS

-622 SPEELA
+622 SPEEVA

-646 LQRNNVLPA
+646 LQRDNVLPA

-670 ARRVEIRQ
+670 ARRVEIRE

-703 DADSELVA
+703 DADSDLVA
-711 FADRISGRGQL
+711 FADRISGRDQL

-731 ETGTT
+731 ETGAT
-736 PPMETARRSRIASQ
+736 PPMETASRPRSGGQR
-750 QAAPGPDWMTPG
+750 AAPGPDWMTPG

-784 TPRDV
+784 ASRDA

-839 ARADADIAQAEIDSR
+839 ARAEADIAQAEIDSR

>member
-1 MGYVGLRL
+1 M
-9 RGPRGGFI
+9 
-17 HRRRTSS
+17 
-24 GPARVDGRQLRCFRP
+24 
-39 DPGWGKHL
+39 
-47 LRQKRPVL
+47 
-55 PVRQAGQAGRH
+55 
-66 PRRWEQPTVSVFEID
+66 SVFEID

-400 VRRAG
+400 VRRTG
-405 IPADRAANYDM
+405 IPAERAANYDM

-432 DPNAKNGASSATGI
+432 DPNAKNGASTATGI

-461 KPDWAKGL
+461 KPDWAQGL
-469 NDNQLLAARR
+469 NDNQLLATRR
-479 DPAKSGEMARA
+479 DPVKSGQMARA
-490 LDAQNTAALEA
+490 LDEQNTAALEA
-501 AGIDATAHNLYAAHH
+501 GGVDATAHNLYAAHH
-516 FGAERGLDFA
+516 FGAERGLEFA
-526 RAADDTPMA
+526 RAADDTPMS

-560 WDERARRGGI
+560 WDERARRAGI

-582 VATAPAAEMAP
+582 VITGMAAENPPMAP
-593 AARTTP
+593 TTP
-599 AEAAQIVDQRLS
+599 AEAAKIVDQRLS

-622 SPEELA
+622 SPEEVA

-646 LQRNNVLPA
+646 LQRDNVLPA

-670 ARRVEIRQ
+670 ARRVEIRE

-703 DADSELVA
+703 DADSDLVA
-711 FADRISGRGQL
+711 FADRISGRDQL

-731 ETGTT
+731 ETGAT
-736 PPMETARRSRIASQ
+736 PPMETASRPRAGGQ
-750 QAAPGPDWMTPG
+750 RAAPGPDWMTPG

-784 TPRDV
+784 ASRDAGM
-789 PTAAAR
+789 AAAR

-839 ARADADIAQAEIDSR
+839 ARAEADIAQAEIDSR

>member
-1 MGYVGLRL
+1 M
-9 RGPRGGFI
+9 
-17 HRRRTSS
+17 
-24 GPARVDGRQLRCFRP
+24 
-39 DPGWGKHL
+39 
-47 LRQKRPVL
+47 
-55 PVRQAGQAGRH
+55 
-66 PRRWEQPTVSVFEID
+66 SVFEID

-215 LALGGGNP
+215 LALAGGNP

-276 VGSGAVA
+276 VGSGAIA
-283 NLVVGTATAA
+283 NLAVGTATAA

-303 SDQLAKAYDPMN
+303 NDELAKAYDPMN

-368 AHQNAL
+368 AHQSAL

-405 IPADRAANYDM
+405 IPAERAANYDM

-432 DPNAKNGASSATGI
+432 DPNAKNGASTATGI

-461 KPDWAKGL
+461 KPDWAQGL

-479 DPAKSGEMARA
+479 DPVKSGQMARA
-490 LDAQNTAALEA
+490 LDEQNTAALEA
-501 AGIDATAHNLYAAHH
+501 GGAEVTAHNLYAAHH
-516 FGAERGLDFA
+516 FGAERGLEFA

-535 RILSKAQMDA
+535 RILTKAQMDA

-560 WDERARRGGI
+560 WDERARRAGI

-582 VATAPAAEMAP
+582 VITGLVAENPPMVP
-593 AARTTP
+593 TTP
-599 AEAAQIVDQRLS
+599 AEAAKIVDQRLS

-622 SPEELA
+622 SPEEVA

-646 LQRNNVLPA
+646 LQRDNVLPA

-703 DADSELVA
+703 DADSDLVA
-711 FADRISGRGQL
+711 FADRISGRDQL

-731 ETGTT
+731 ETGAT
-736 PPMETARRSRIASQ
+736 PPMETARRPRAGGQ
-750 QAAPGPDWMTPG
+750 RVAPGPDWMTPG

-777 ADAPAIP
+777 ADAPAMP
-784 TPRDV
+784 PSRDA

-839 ARADADIAQAEIDSR
+839 ARAEADIAQAEIDSR

>member
-1 MGYVGLRL
+1 M
-9 RGPRGGFI
+9 
-17 HRRRTSS
+17 
-24 GPARVDGRQLRCFRP
+24 
-39 DPGWGKHL
+39 
-47 LRQKRPVL
+47 
-55 PVRQAGQAGRH
+55 
-66 PRRWEQPTVSVFEID
+66 SVFEID
-81 EQGGKALSQRVAD
+81 EQGGKALSQRVSD

-134 PAVGGRDDYLNSFR
+134 PAVGARDDYLNSFR

-153 QLVRSLGMKPDTS
+153 QLARSLGMKPDTS

-244 AGTATTFGAVS
+244 AATATTFGAVS

-265 PASFGSTALQR
+265 PASFGSTVLQR

-283 NLVVGTATAA
+283 NLAVGTATAA

-303 SDQLAKAYDPMN
+303 NNELAKAYDPMN

-374 ASAINSVLRGEQVSV
+374 SSAINSVLRGEQVSV

-400 VRRAG
+400 VRRTG
-405 IPADRAANYDM
+405 IPAESAINYDM

-432 DPNAKNGASSATGI
+432 DPNAKNSASTATGI

-490 LDAQNTAALEA
+490 LDAQNTAVLEA
-501 AGIDATAHNLYAAHH
+501 AGADATAHNLYAAHH

-582 VATAPAAEMAP
+582 VAAAGQAADSVPLAP
-593 AARTTP
+593 TTP
-599 AEAAQIVDQRLS
+599 ADAAQIIDQRLS
-611 TLDDLAQRDRL
+611 TLDELAQRDRL
-622 SPEELA
+622 TPEELA

-646 LQRNNVLPA
+646 LQHNNVLPA

-703 DADSELVA
+703 DADSDLVA
-711 FADRISGRGQL
+711 FADRISGRDQL

-736 PPMETARRSRIASQ
+736 PPMETARRPRGSTQ
-750 QAAPGPDWMTPG
+750 QVAQGPDWMTPG
-762 ALDVEAAGSRAGLAQ
+762 ALDVQAAGRRDTA
-777 ADAPAIP
+777 APAEAP
-784 TPRDV
+784 AFTAGGDEATPS
-789 PTAAAR
+789 PR

-803 DSADVAQQAAV
+803 ESADVAQQAAV

-819 NPDLQITLED
+819 DPDLQITLED
-829 GTVVTAADAL
+829 GSVVTAADAL

-854 GFAAAVACSL
+854 GFAAAIACSL
-864 RFA
+864 RFT

>member
-1 MGYVGLRL
+1 M
-9 RGPRGGFI
+9 
-17 HRRRTSS
+17 
-24 GPARVDGRQLRCFRP
+24 
-39 DPGWGKHL
+39 
-47 LRQKRPVL
+47 
-55 PVRQAGQAGRH
+55 
-66 PRRWEQPTVSVFEID
+66 SVFEID
-81 EQGGKALSQRVAD
+81 EQGGKALNQRVAD

-106 FSGFFSAAGG
+106 FSGFFSATGG

-121 GSRTFTTAALALS
+121 GSRTFTTAALSLA
-134 PAVGGRDDYLNSFR
+134 PAVGARDDYLNSFR

-244 AGTATTFGAVS
+244 AGTATAFGAVS

-276 VGSGAVA
+276 VGSGAAA

-303 SDQLAKAYDPMN
+303 NDELAKAYDPMN

-405 IPADRAANYDM
+405 IPAERAANYDM

-432 DPNAKNGASSATGI
+432 DPNAQNGASSATGI

-461 KPDWAKGL
+461 KPDWAQGL

-479 DPAKSGEMARA
+479 DPVKSGQMARA
-490 LDAQNTAALEA
+490 LDEQNTAALEA
-501 AGIDATAHNLYAAHH
+501 GGAEATAHNLYAAHH
-516 FGAERGLDFA
+516 FGAERGLEFA

-535 RILSKAQMDA
+535 RILTKAQMDA

-560 WDERARRGGI
+560 WDERARRAGI
-570 DVPETVRMVRPE
+570 DVPDTVRMVRPE
-582 VATAPAAEMAP
+582 VATGLAAEPTPMTP
-593 AARTTP
+593 TTP
-599 AEAAQIVDQRLS
+599 AEAAQLVDQRLS
-611 TLDDLAQRDRL
+611 TLDDLAQNGRL
-622 SPEELA
+622 TPEEIA

-646 LQRNNVLPA
+646 LQRNNILPA

-678 AIERSNNAKGYET
+678 AIERSNSAKGYET
-691 VAQQLRSRLERI
+691 VAQQLRNRLAGI
-703 DADSELVA
+703 DADADLVA
-711 FADRISGRGQL
+711 FADRITGREQL
-722 VRGARPALP
+722 VRGRRVEIRQAIERSNSAKGY
-731 ETGTT
+731 ET
-736 PPMETARRSRIASQ
+736 
-750 QAAPGPDWMTPG
+750 
-762 ALDVEAAGSRAGLAQ
+762 
-777 ADAPAIP
+777 
-784 TPRDV
+784 
-789 PTAAAR
+789 
-795 QQQPAGSQ
+795 
-803 DSADVAQQAAV
+803 VAQQLR
-814 EAVAA
+814 
-819 NPDLQITLED
+819 NR
-829 GTVVTAADAL
+829 L
-839 ARADADIAQAEIDSR
+839 AGI
-854 GFAAAVACSL
+854 
-864 RFA
+864 

>member
-1 MGYVGLRL
+1 M
-9 RGPRGGFI
+9 
-17 HRRRTSS
+17 
-24 GPARVDGRQLRCFRP
+24 
-39 DPGWGKHL
+39 
-47 LRQKRPVL
+47 
-55 PVRQAGQAGRH
+55 
-66 PRRWEQPTVSVFEID
+66 SVFEID
-81 EQGGKALSQRVAD
+81 EQGGKALNQRVAD

-106 FSGFFSAAGG
+106 FSGFFSATGG

-153 QLVRSLGMKPDTS
+153 QLVRSLGMKPDAS

-215 LALGGGNP
+215 LALAGGNP

-276 VGSGAVA
+276 VGSGAIA
-283 NLVVGTATAA
+283 NLAVGTATAA

-303 SDQLAKAYDPMN
+303 NDELAKAYDPMN

-330 GIAHLQAGDRDAVLT
+330 GIAHLQVGDRDAVLT

-374 ASAINSVLRGEQVSV
+374 GSAINSVLRGEQVSV

-432 DPNAKNGASSATGI
+432 DPNAKNGASTATGI

-461 KPDWAKGL
+461 KPDWAQGL

-479 DPAKSGEMARA
+479 DPVKSGQMARA
-490 LDAQNTAALEA
+490 LDEQNTAALEA
-501 AGIDATAHNLYAAHH
+501 GGVDATAHNLYAAHH
-516 FGAERGLDFA
+516 FGAERGLEFA
-526 RAADDTPMA
+526 RAADDTPMS

-560 WDERARRGGI
+560 WDERARRAGI

-582 VATAPAAEMAP
+582 VITGLAAENPPMVP
-593 AARTTP
+593 TTP
-599 AEAAQIVDQRLS
+599 AEAAKIVDQRLS

-622 SPEELA
+622 SPEEVA

-646 LQRNNVLPA
+646 LQRDNVLPA
-655 DPRERITAEDFDALT
+655 DPRERINAEDFDALT

-703 DADSELVA
+703 DADSDLVA
-711 FADRISGRGQL
+711 FADRISGRDQL

-731 ETGTT
+731 ETGAT
-736 PPMETARRSRIASQ
+736 PPMETARRPRAGGQ
-750 QAAPGPDWMTPG
+750 RAALGPDWMTPG

-784 TPRDV
+784 ASRDA
-789 PTAAAR
+789 PTATAR

-839 ARADADIAQAEIDSR
+839 ARAEADIAQAEIDSR

>member
-1 MGYVGLRL
+1 M
-9 RGPRGGFI
+9 
-17 HRRRTSS
+17 
-24 GPARVDGRQLRCFRP
+24 
-39 DPGWGKHL
+39 
-47 LRQKRPVL
+47 
-55 PVRQAGQAGRH
+55 
-66 PRRWEQPTVSVFEID
+66 SVFEID

-134 PAVGGRDDYLNSFR
+134 PAVGARDDYLNSFR

-153 QLVRSLGMKPDTS
+153 QLARSLGMKPDTR

-244 AGTATTFGAVS
+244 AATATTFGAVS

-283 NLVVGTATAA
+283 NLAVGTATAA

-303 SDQLAKAYDPMN
+303 NNELAKAYDPMN

-374 ASAINSVLRGEQVSV
+374 SSAINSVLRDEQVSV

-400 VRRAG
+400 VRRTG
-405 IPADRAANYDM
+405 IPAESAINYDM

-432 DPNAKNGASSATGI
+432 DPNAKNSASTATGI

-490 LDAQNTAALEA
+490 LDAQNTAVLEA
-501 AGIDATAHNLYAAHH
+501 AGADATAHNLYAAHH

-582 VATAPAAEMAP
+582 VATATGPVAEVAP
-593 AARTTP
+593 AAPTTP

-711 FADRISGRGQL
+711 FADRISGRDQL

-736 PPMETARRSRIASQ
+736 PPMETARRPRTASQ
-750 QAAPGPDWMTPG
+750 PAAPGPDWMTPG
-762 ALDVEAAGSRAGLAQ
+762 ALDVEAAGSRAGPAQ

-864 RFA
+864 RFT

>member
-1 MGYVGLRL
+1 M
-9 RGPRGGFI
+9 
-17 HRRRTSS
+17 
-24 GPARVDGRQLRCFRP
+24 
-39 DPGWGKHL
+39 
-47 LRQKRPVL
+47 
-55 PVRQAGQAGRH
+55 
-66 PRRWEQPTVSVFEID
+66 SVFEID
-81 EQGGKALSQRVAD
+81 EQGGKALNQRVAD

-121 GSRTFTTAALALS
+121 GSRTFTSGALALS
-134 PAVGGRDDYLNSFR
+134 PVVGARDDYLNSFR
-148 SPDTQ
+148 SQDTQ
-153 QLVRSLGMKPDTS
+153 QFVRSLGMKPDTS

-172 QDWYFENV
+172 RDWYFENV
-180 VEDLGQRATEYWA
+180 VEDLGQRATEFWA
-193 PDPAQTGTAGRIAGG
+193 PDPAQTGTAGRVASG

-215 LALGGGNP
+215 LALAGGNP
-223 SILAAN
+223 SILATN
-229 EGIEAP
+229 EGLEAP
-235 AGLVKQGAG
+235 AGLVKEGVDAN
-244 AGTATTFGAVS
+244 TAIVFGEVS
-255 AGATMLGFKI
+255 AGATMLGFKV

-276 VGSGAVA
+276 VASGAGA

-293 AQQGVLVAGG
+293 AQQGVLTAGG
-303 SDQLAKAYDPMN
+303 NDEQAKAYDPMN

-374 ASAINSVLRGEQVSV
+374 SSAINSVLRGEQVSV

-400 VRRAG
+400 VRRTG
-405 IPADRAANYDM
+405 IPAESAANYEM

-432 DPNAKNGASSATGI
+432 RADAANPRSTATGI

-461 KPDWAKGL
+461 KPAWAEGL
-469 NDNQLLAARR
+469 NDNQLLAARK

-490 LDAQNTAALEA
+490 LDEQNTAALEA
-501 AGIDATAHNLYAAHH
+501 GGVDATAHNLYASHH
-516 FGAERGLDFA
+516 FGVERGLEFA
-526 RAADDTPMA
+526 RAADDTPMS
-535 RILSKAQMDA
+535 RILSKAQLDA

-570 DVPETVRMVRPE
+570 DVPETVRMVRSE
-582 VATAPAAEMAP
+582 LPAAGPPADAAP
-593 AARTTP
+593 LAPTTP
-599 AEAAQIVDQRLS
+599 ADAAQIIDQRLS
-611 TLDDLAQRDRL
+611 TLDELAQRDRL
-622 SPEELA
+622 TPEELA

-646 LQRNNVLPA
+646 LQRSNVLPA
-655 DPRERITAEDFDALT
+655 DPRERISAEDFDALT

-678 AIERSNNAKGYET
+678 AIERSNSGKGYET

-703 DADSELVA
+703 DADSDLVA
-711 FADRISGRGQL
+711 FADRITGRDQL

-731 ETGTT
+731 ETGST
-736 PPMETARRSRIASQ
+736 PPMETARRPRPSSQ
-750 QAAPGPDWMTPG
+750 SVDAGPDWMTPG
-762 ALDVEAAGSRAGLAQ
+762 ALDVRAAGPRDAGQ
-777 ADAPAIP
+777 PADLTAPAQEG
-784 TPRDV
+784 
-789 PTAAAR
+789 TAGAPLR
-795 QQQPAGSQ
+795 QQPAGSQ

-819 NPDLQITLED
+819 DPDLQITLED

>member
-1 MGYVGLRL
+1 M
-9 RGPRGGFI
+9 
-17 HRRRTSS
+17 
-24 GPARVDGRQLRCFRP
+24 
-39 DPGWGKHL
+39 
-47 LRQKRPVL
+47 
-55 PVRQAGQAGRH
+55 
-66 PRRWEQPTVSVFEID
+66 SVFEID

-400 VRRAG
+400 VRRTG
-405 IPADRAANYDM
+405 IPAERAANYDM

-432 DPNAKNGASSATGI
+432 DPNAKNGASTATGI

-461 KPDWAKGL
+461 KPDWAQGL

-479 DPAKSGEMARA
+479 DPVKSGQMARA
-490 LDAQNTAALEA
+490 LDEQNTAALEA
-501 AGIDATAHNLYAAHH
+501 GGVDATAHNLYAAHH
-516 FGAERGLDFA
+516 FGAERGLEFA
-526 RAADDTPMA
+526 RAADDTPMS

-550 GKTKGDAIAN
+550 GKTKSDAIAN
-560 WDERARRGGI
+560 WDERARRAGI

-582 VATAPAAEMAP
+582 VATGLAAENPPMVP
-593 AARTTP
+593 TTP
-599 AEAAQIVDQRLS
+599 AEAAKIVDQRLS

-622 SPEELA
+622 SPEEVA

-646 LQRNNVLPA
+646 LQRDNVLPA

-691 VAQQLRSRLERI
+691 VAQQLRSRLDRI
-703 DADSELVA
+703 DADSDLVA
-711 FADRISGRGQL
+711 FADRISGRDQL
-722 VRGARPALP
+722 VRGARTALP
-731 ETGTT
+731 ETGAT
-736 PPMETARRSRIASQ
+736 PPMETARRPRAGGQ
-750 QAAPGPDWMTPG
+750 RVAPGPDWMTPG

-784 TPRDV
+784 ASRDA

-839 ARADADIAQAEIDSR
+839 ARAEADIAQAEIDSR

>member
-1 MGYVGLRL
+1 M
-9 RGPRGGFI
+9 
-17 HRRRTSS
+17 
-24 GPARVDGRQLRCFRP
+24 
-39 DPGWGKHL
+39 
-47 LRQKRPVL
+47 
-55 PVRQAGQAGRH
+55 
-66 PRRWEQPTVSVFEID
+66 SVFEID

-148 SPDTQ
+148 SPETQ
-153 QLVRSLGMKPDTS
+153 QLARSLGMKPDTS

-330 GIAHLQAGDRDAVLT
+330 GIAHLRAGDRDAVLT

-405 IPADRAANYDM
+405 IPAERTANYDM

-432 DPNAKNGASSATGI
+432 DPNAKNGASTATGI

-461 KPDWAKGL
+461 KPDWAQGL

-479 DPAKSGEMARA
+479 DPVKSGQMARA
-490 LDAQNTAALEA
+490 LDEQNTAALEA
-501 AGIDATAHNLYAAHH
+501 GGVDATAHNLYAAHH
-516 FGAERGLDFA
+516 FGAERGLEFA
-526 RAADDTPMA
+526 RAADDTPMS

-560 WDERARRGGI
+560 WDERARRAGI

-582 VATAPAAEMAP
+582 VATGLAAENPPMVP
-593 AARTTP
+593 TTP
-599 AEAAQIVDQRLS
+599 AEAAKIVDQRLS

-622 SPEELA
+622 SPEEVA

-646 LQRNNVLPA
+646 LQRDNVLPA

-691 VAQQLRSRLERI
+691 VAQQLRSRLDRI
-703 DADSELVA
+703 DADSDLVA
-711 FADRISGRGQL
+711 FADRISGRDQL

-731 ETGTT
+731 ETGAT
-736 PPMETARRSRIASQ
+736 PPMETASRPRAGGQ
-750 QAAPGPDWMTPG
+750 RVAPGPDWMTPG

-784 TPRDV
+784 ASRDA

-839 ARADADIAQAEIDSR
+839 ARAEADIAQAEIDSR

-864 RFA
+864 RFT

>member
-1 MGYVGLRL
+1 M
-9 RGPRGGFI
+9 
-17 HRRRTSS
+17 
-24 GPARVDGRQLRCFRP
+24 
-39 DPGWGKHL
+39 
-47 LRQKRPVL
+47 
-55 PVRQAGQAGRH
+55 
-66 PRRWEQPTVSVFEID
+66 SVFEID

-400 VRRAG
+400 VRRTG
-405 IPADRAANYDM
+405 IPAERTANYDM
-416 GPARY
+416 GPSRY

-432 DPNAKNGASSATGI
+432 DPNAKNGASTATGI

-461 KPDWAKGL
+461 KPDWAQGL

-479 DPAKSGEMARA
+479 DPVKSGQMARA
-490 LDAQNTAALEA
+490 LDEQNTAALEA
-501 AGIDATAHNLYAAHH
+501 GGVDATAHNLYAAHH
-516 FGAERGLDFA
+516 FGAERGLEFA
-526 RAADDTPMA
+526 RAADDTPMS

-560 WDERARRGGI
+560 WDERARRAGI

-582 VATAPAAEMAP
+582 VITGMAAENPPMAP
-593 AARTTP
+593 TTP
-599 AEAAQIVDQRLS
+599 AEAAKIVDQRLS

-622 SPEELA
+622 SPEEVA

-646 LQRNNVLPA
+646 LQRDNVLPA

-703 DADSELVA
+703 DADSDLVA
-711 FADRISGRGQL
+711 FADRISGREQL

-731 ETGTT
+731 ETGAT
-736 PPMETARRSRIASQ
+736 PPMETARRPRAGGQ
-750 QAAPGPDWMTPG
+750 RVAPGPDWMTPG
-762 ALDVEAAGSRAGLAQ
+762 ALDVEAARSRAGLAQ
-777 ADAPAIP
+777 ADAPAISAS
-784 TPRDV
+784 RDA

-839 ARADADIAQAEIDSR
+839 ARAEADIAQAEIDSR

>member
-1 MGYVGLRL
+1 M
-9 RGPRGGFI
+9 
-17 HRRRTSS
+17 
-24 GPARVDGRQLRCFRP
+24 
-39 DPGWGKHL
+39 
-47 LRQKRPVL
+47 
-55 PVRQAGQAGRH
+55 
-66 PRRWEQPTVSVFEID
+66 SVFEID
-81 EQGGKALSQRVAD
+81 EQGGKALNQRVAD

-106 FSGFFSAAGG
+106 FSGFFPAAGKG
-116 GIMQG
+116 AMQAF
-121 GSRTFTTAALALS
+121 STSFTAAAMSVS
-134 PAVGGRDDYLNSFR
+134 PAVGARDDYLSSFQ
-148 SPDTQ
+148 SPDSLKLT
-153 QLVRSLGMKPDTS
+153 RSIGLKGD
-166 APTTAG
+166 TTAPEMTG
-172 QDWYFENV
+172 QEWYFQNV
-180 VEDLGQRATEYWA
+180 VDDVGKNAYDYWT
-193 PDPAQTGTAGRIAGG
+193 PDPAQTGAAGRIVNG
-208 LMQIAVP
+208 LMQSITP
-215 LALGGGNP
+215 LVLAGGNP
-223 SILAAN
+223 SLLALN
-229 EGIEAP
+229 EGVGTPTRLVNDGVDAKTATGVGIVSSVAAVAGVKLP
-235 AGLVKQGAG
+235 PALGSTLAQRVASGAGLNLALGAG
-244 AGTATTFGAVS
+244 AS
-255 AGATMLGFKI
+255 AI
-265 PASFGSTALQR
+265 QYEALK
-276 VGSGAVA
+276 
-283 NLVVGTATAA
+283 
-293 AQQGVLVAGG
+293 AGG
-303 SDQLAKAYDPMN
+303 YKQQAQAYDPLN
-315 LEARAVD
+315 VESR
-322 VLTGAVFG
+322 VLDLVTGAAFG
-330 GIAHLQAGDRDAVLT
+330 GIAHLQAPSVTSAQRDAVLT
-345 VSNAKHMQVDTAPG
+345 AANAEHLQVNTAPG
-359 IPADEASSG
+359 IPANDLSSV
-368 AHQNAL
+368 AHQNAM
-374 ASAINSVLRGEQVSV
+374 ASAISSVLRGEPVDV
-389 AGAIDAAEFLP
+389 AGMIDAAEFLP
-400 VRRAG
+400 VRRTG
-405 IPADRAANYDM
+405 IPADSAANYDM

-421 EAYRRVLESGG
+421 EAYRRALESGG

-461 KPDWAKGL
+461 KPDWAQGL

-479 DPAKSGEMARA
+479 DPVKSGQMARA
-490 LDAQNTAALEA
+490 LDEQNTAALEA
-501 AGIDATAHNLYAAHH
+501 GGVDATAHNLYAAHH
-516 FGAERGLDFA
+516 FGAERGLEFA
-526 RAADDTPMA
+526 RAADDTPMS

-560 WDERARRGGI
+560 WDERARRAGI
-570 DVPETVRMVRPE
+570 DAPETVRMVRPE
-582 VATAPAAEMAP
+582 MATGLAAEDAP
-593 AARTTP
+593 MVPTTP

-622 SPEELA
+622 SPEEVA

-646 LQRNNVLPA
+646 LQRDNVLPA
-655 DPRERITAEDFDALT
+655 DPRERITSEDFDALT

-703 DADSELVA
+703 DADSDLVA
-711 FADRISGRGQL
+711 FADRISGRDQL

-731 ETGTT
+731 ETGAT
-736 PPMETARRSRIASQ
+736 PPMETARRPRAGGQ
-750 QAAPGPDWMTPG
+750 RVAPGPDWMTPG

-784 TPRDV
+784 ASRDA

-839 ARADADIAQAEIDSR
+839 ARAEADIAQAEIDSR

>member
-1 MGYVGLRL
+1 M
-9 RGPRGGFI
+9 
-17 HRRRTSS
+17 
-24 GPARVDGRQLRCFRP
+24 
-39 DPGWGKHL
+39 
-47 LRQKRPVL
+47 
-55 PVRQAGQAGRH
+55 
-66 PRRWEQPTVSVFEID
+66 SVFEID

-106 FSGFFSAAGG
+106 FSGFLSAAGG

-400 VRRAG
+400 VRRTG
-405 IPADRAANYDM
+405 IPAERAANYDM

-432 DPNAKNGASSATGI
+432 DPNAKNGASTATGI

-461 KPDWAKGL
+461 KPDWAQGL

-479 DPAKSGEMARA
+479 DPVKSGQMARA
-490 LDAQNTAALEA
+490 LDEQNTAALEA
-501 AGIDATAHNLYAAHH
+501 GGVDATAHNLYAAHH
-516 FGAERGLDFA
+516 FGAERGLEFA
-526 RAADDTPMA
+526 RAADDTPMS

-560 WDERARRGGI
+560 WDERARRAGI

-582 VATAPAAEMAP
+582 VATGLAAENQPMVP
-593 AARTTP
+593 TTP
-599 AEAAQIVDQRLS
+599 AEAAKIVDQRLS

-622 SPEELA
+622 SPEEVA

-646 LQRNNVLPA
+646 LQRDNVLPA

-670 ARRVEIRQ
+670 ARRVEIRE

-703 DADSELVA
+703 DADSDLVA
-711 FADRISGRGQL
+711 FADRISGRDQL

-731 ETGTT
+731 ETGAT
-736 PPMETARRSRIASQ
+736 PPMETASRPRAGGQ
-750 QAAPGPDWMTPG
+750 RAAPGPDWMTPG
-762 ALDVEAAGSRAGLAQ
+762 ALDVEAAGSRAGLAL

-784 TPRDV
+784 ASRDA

-839 ARADADIAQAEIDSR
+839 ARAEADIAQAEIDSR